1 MGKAQMYKAAARR
14 FSNLSVREVE
24 GEERKIILSF
34 SSDTPYERWWGVE
47 ILSHSP
53 DSVDLSRLNQIGILL
68 FNHNADKVLGKILRA
83 WIENSKG
90 YAEVEFDDDEN
101 ASGIFNKVKNGTLK
115 GVSVGYTVESWED
128 VAAGKQSAN
137 GRYTGPCSI
146 ATRWTPLEIS
156 IVSVPADATV
166 GVGRSSTDNVPVE
179 LFARERQLK
188 INNNIFDEKEK

>member
-1 MGKAQMYKAAARR
+1 MGQAQMYKAAARR

-166 GVGRSSTDNVPVE
+166 GVGRSSSDNVPVE